1 MRPLDPRLL
10 RYARSTRGFLI
21 LAVGLGAVIA
31 ALVILQAR
39 LLSSVIVEVAQGRA
53 DLASVGAALLALAGV
68 IAARALVSWIAE
80 AAAYRTS
87 ARAKEE
93 LRDATLAHV
102 LALGPAGPAG
112 RDPGAIATVITRGVD
127 ALDVYY
133 ARYLPQL
140 ILAVIV
146 PVAVLLTVAGQDIL
160 SAVIIA
166 VTLPLIP
173 VFMILIGLYTRARVD
188 RQWET
193 LSRLSGHFL
202 DLVAG
207 LPTLKILGRARL
219 QAQAIRAI
227 GERYRTTTMGV
238 LRITFLSSFALEL
251 LASLSVA
258 LVAVTIGVRL
268 VEGQVDF
275 STALF
280 VLVLAPEAYLPIRLV
295 GQHFHAAAEGLG
307 AAQQVFE
314 YLDETPPVPGGAVP
328 PPAGCVVFV
337 EDVGVTYA
345 GRSLPA
351 LLPSSL
357 PVLPGSIVA
366 LVGPSG
372 CGKSTLLSV
381 LLGFVA
387 PSCGRVRLAPSHG
400 AGDLEAVDLE
410 IGDPA
415 AVDPAAV
422 DLGAVDLGAVD
433 LRAWRATIGW
443 VPQSPMLLSPD
454 TPAPTVVEAV
464 RLGDPRADLETVRR
478 ALSDAGVLEEIE
490 ALPRGLDTVL
500 AEDGAGLSAGQRRRV
515 ALARALVRQPA
526 ILLLDEPTAALDGAT
541 EGAVIE
547 CLLRERARGA
557 AVVVV
562 AHRPAIVEI
571 ADTVVRVG
579 AQPAATG
586 APAGQEPT
594 SDRELTTAE
603 SLAQAATRGTL
614 TGSDF

>member
-21 LAVGLGAVIA
+21 FAVVVGAAVA
-31 ALVILQAR
+31 VLVILQAR
-39 LLSSVIVEVAQGRA
+39 FLSAVIVEVAQGRA
-53 DLASVGAALLALAGV
+53 DLASVGGLLAALAAV
-68 IAARALVSWIAE
+68 IAVRALLSWIAE

-93 LRDATLAHV
+93 LRDAALEHV
-102 LALGPAGPAG
+102 LSLGPAGPAG
-112 RDPGAIATVITRGVD
+112 REPGAIAAVITRGVD
-127 ALDVYY
+127 ALDTYY

-146 PVAVLLTVAGQDIL
+146 PLAVLLTIAGQDLL

-173 VFMILIGLYTRARVD
+173 VFMILIGLYTRSRVD
-188 RQWET
+188 RQWAT
-193 LSRLSGHFL
+193 LTRLSGHFL

-258 LVAVTIGVRL
+258 LVAVTVGVRL
-268 VEGQVDF
+268 AEGQVDF

-314 YLDETPPVPGGAVP
+314 YLEEEPPVRGGSARP
-328 PPAGCVVFV
+328 PRDGTVVASG
-337 EDVGVTYA
+337 VGVTYP
-345 GRSLPA
+345 GRSAPA
-351 LLPSSL
+351 LQPTDLR
-357 PVLPGSIVA
+357 VTPGSIVA
-366 LVGPSG
+366 LVGASG

-381 LLGFVA
+381 LLGFVT
-387 PSCGRVRLAPSHG
+387 PTRGSVRIAAASALTADAEPDG
-400 AGDLEAVDLE
+400 VALENVDLT
-410 IGDPA
+410 
-415 AVDPAAV
+415 
-422 DLGAVDLGAVD
+422 
-433 LRAWRATIGW
+433 AWRSMIGW
-443 VPQSPMLLSPD
+443 VPQSPVLLAPG
-454 TPAPTVVEAV
+454 TPSPTVVEAV
-464 RLGDPRADLETVRR
+464 RLGRPHADEGDVRR
-478 ALSDAGVLEEIE
+478 ALADAGVLEEIE
-490 ALPRGLDTVL
+490 TLPDGIATVL
-500 AEDGAGLSAGQRRRV
+500 TEDGAGLSAGQRRRV
-515 ALARALVRQPA
+515 ALARALVRSPS
-526 ILLLDEPTAALDGAT
+526 ILLLDEPTAALDGQT
-541 EGAVIE
+541 EQAVIR
-547 CLLRERARGA
+547 CLLRERERGA
-557 AVVVV
+557 AIVVV

-571 ADTVVRVG
+571 ADIVVRVG
-579 AQPAATG
+579 NDAIEAVEPVRG
-586 APAGQEPT
+586 AWDRALT
-594 SDRELTTAE
+594 SAE
-603 SLAQAATRGTL
+603 SVTQANTRGTL